1 MFNFAALAL
10 VYSDSNEALLEKEEM
25 SWWRLTVIQKY
36 TIASTKETIRWSFP
50 GGDGPVFALGSG
62 MTS

>member
-25 SWWRLTVIQKY
+25 SWWRLTVMQ
-36 TIASTKETIRWSFP
+36 
-50 GGDGPVFALGSG
+50 
-62 MTS
+62 